1 LINVLIIIILVI
13 IIIIASIM
21 MIPFHI
27 TLNLGN
33 KGMDIKG
40 YFRIT
45 WIKIKILQREIPS
58 EKKKKEEVE
67 EEVEKKE
74 RAEWTLDRI
83 IKVLNLFLE
92 SMPYLENIIYAI
104 FRSITLEKFNLDLNL
119 GLDSPVD
126 TAEMAGVFW
135 SLLPTVN
142 LIPKVYINM
151 RPVFMKTTLEG
162 NLDFELKIK
171 LLWIVIESLKAISKK
186 PVRNLINEVRA

>member
-1 LINVLIIIILVI
+1 
-13 IIIIASIM
+13 
-21 MIPFHI
+21 
-27 TLNLGN
+27 
-33 KGMDIKG
+33 MDIKG
-40 YFRIT
+40 YFKIT

-58 EKKKKEEVE
+58 EKTKKEEVE
-67 EEVEKKE
+67 EEFEKKE

-142 LIPKVYINM
+142 LIPKVYISM